1 MEADARGGG
10 RDRLRGRDGDRDG
23 DAGRRALTSVSC
35 PDATFCV
42 ALDARGDAVRWNG
55 ARWLA
60 PARVDAAGFTGVSCA
75 SAAFCAAVAGDGDAE
90 LTTNGARHW
99 TLVRA
104 DPVGGGL
111 TGVSCAASVRACVA
125 VDLAGNGVV
134 LCPAGRAGATVRAQA
149 SDDGRLVSRRSL
161 AG

>member
-1 MEADARGGG
+1 
-10 RDRLRGRDGDRDG
+10 
-23 DAGRRALTSVSC
+23 
-35 PDATFCV
+35 
-42 ALDARGDAVRWNG
+42 
-55 ARWLA
+55 LA

-90 LTTNGARHW
+90 LTTNGARRW

-104 DPVGGGL
+104 DPAGGGL
-111 TGVSCAASVRACVA
+111 TGVSCAAGACVA
-125 VDLAGNGVV
+125 VDFAGNGVV
-134 LCPAGRAGATVRAQA
+134 LCPAGRAGATVRVQA